1 MPNNTTPCYTEA
13 RFLMPPLEQLSDEV
27 IVEQVRSADQER
39 YVLLVERY
47 QHKLLRYAE
56 SLLHDEH
63 RAADVVQESFI
74 KAFINLQGFDTQKKF
89 SSWIYRIVHNEAMNS
104 IKKYQKEVSL
114 PEDFEFASS
123 EDIEANFEQQELVA
137 AVRTHLKKLP
147 LIYAEP
153 LALRYLEEKSY
164 EEISD
169 ILHLPPGTVAT
180 RINRAKT
187 LMKHLCQN
195 H

>member
-1 MPNNTTPCYTEA
+1 MQDDATPCYTA
-13 RFLMPPLEQLSDEV
+13 NRPAMKLNEQLSDEI
-27 IVEQVRSADQER
+27 IVEQIRSIDQEL

-47 QHKLLRYAE
+47 QHKLLRYAQ
-56 SLLHDEH
+56 SLMHDEH
-63 RAADVVQESFI
+63 RATDVVQEAFI
-74 KAFINLQGFDTQKKF
+74 KAFINLQSFNTQKKF

-104 IKKYQKEVSL
+104 FKKYQKEVSL
-114 PEDFEFASS
+114 PKDFDFASD
-123 EDIEANFEQQELVA
+123 EDIEADFEQQELVV
-137 AVRTHLKKLP
+137 AVQARLQELP
-147 LIYAEP
+147 LVYAEP

-169 ILHLPPGTVAT
+169 ILYLPMGTVAT
-180 RINRAKT
+180 RINRAKI